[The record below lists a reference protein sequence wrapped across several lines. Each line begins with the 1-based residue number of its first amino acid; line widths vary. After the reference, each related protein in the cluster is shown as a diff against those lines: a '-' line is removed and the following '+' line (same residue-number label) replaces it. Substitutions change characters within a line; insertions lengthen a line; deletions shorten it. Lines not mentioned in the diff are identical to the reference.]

1 MLDTVSVIIPSYN
14 ESEIIPETLNVML
27 RQVSPLEEI
36 IVVDD
41 GSPDNTSRIVRDLA
55 KDNPK
60 IRLIKRGGLAR
71 GLVSAIREGIDN
83 AKGDWVFWLDAD
95 FSDTDF
101 SLRRLMEARASDDII
116 LFSRYLPGGGDRRK
130 EGLRVAASLIF
141 NRFARFLLKLKTADL
156 TSGYCLAKREIFKD
170 IALSG
175 IYGEYFIKFI
185 YQAEKKGLRIKEIPY
200 IYYSRKKGKSKTSGS
215 IWVFMRYCGIY
226 LVEVL
231 RLKLNLSL
239 RSLH

>member
-1 MLDTVSVIIPSYN
+1 MLDTISVIIPSYN

-41 GSPDNTSRIVRDLA
+41 GSPDNTSRIVQDLA

-101 SLRRLMEARASDDII
+101 SLRRL
-116 LFSRYLPGGGDRRK
+116 
-130 EGLRVAASLIF
+130 
-141 NRFARFLLKLKTADL
+141 
-156 TSGYCLAKREIFKD
+156 
-170 IALSG
+170 
-175 IYGEYFIKFI
+175 
-185 YQAEKKGLRIKEIPY
+185 
-200 IYYSRKKGKSKTSGS
+200 
-215 IWVFMRYCGIY
+215 
-226 LVEVL
+226 
-231 RLKLNLSL
+231 
-239 RSLH
+239 